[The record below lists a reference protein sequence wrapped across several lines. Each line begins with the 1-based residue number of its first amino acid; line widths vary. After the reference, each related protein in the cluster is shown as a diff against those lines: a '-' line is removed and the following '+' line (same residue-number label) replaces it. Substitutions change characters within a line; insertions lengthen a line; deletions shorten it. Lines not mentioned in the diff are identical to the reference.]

1 MFLNNNWNISS
12 VFPQQDGPQTA
23 IKSLSLV
30 DIILFIA
37 LDLEERSQLCTK
49 AMKTK
54 MLIPQNHVGK
64 TQAWLKK
71 QR

>member
-1 MFLNNNWNISS
+1 MFLNNIWNISS
-12 VFPQQDGPQTA
+12 VFPEHDGPQTA

-37 LDLEERSQLCTK
+37 LDLEERSQQCTK

-54 MLIPQNHVGK
+54 MLIPHNQFGK
-64 TQAWLKK
+64 TQAWLKTL
-71 QR
+71 Q